1 MDVLYYFI
9 PPSAFV
15 IIRRL
20 LRSSLSFLFSI
31 VAIFVMVISS
41 SCNTNKT
48 DIHNSDFA
56 RTLALKERP
65 RGLLSGLPPRYR
77 SVFIVSLRF
86 FVVNVT
92 NLFMVVSSP
101 SLSTFPPLFIAFH
114 CPHIGSRLYNYQQSC

>member
-15 IIRRL
+15 IIRL
-20 LRSSLSFLFSI
+20 LRSSLKFLFSI

-41 SCNTNKT
+41 NFNTNKT

-65 RGLLSGLPPRYR
+65 RGL
-77 SVFIVSLRF
+77 
-86 FVVNVT
+86 
-92 NLFMVVSSP
+92 
-101 SLSTFPPLFIAFH
+101 
-114 CPHIGSRLYNYQQSC
+114 